1 MDGSVNGLVEIGRE
15 RKRERGERER
25 RGERE
30 EERKRGREKERREE
44 ERKRGDRVKML
55 VVILSE
61 MIVGFKELNNRRDL

>member
-15 RKRERGERER
+15 RKREREKERK
-25 RGERE
+25 RGRE
-30 EERKRGREKERREE
+30 EERKRGREK